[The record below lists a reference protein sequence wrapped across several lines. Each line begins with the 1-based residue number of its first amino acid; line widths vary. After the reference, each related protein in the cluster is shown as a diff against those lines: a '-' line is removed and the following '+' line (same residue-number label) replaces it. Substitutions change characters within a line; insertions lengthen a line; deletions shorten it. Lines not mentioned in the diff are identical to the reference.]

1 MDAKNISL
9 SILHLLP
16 DDRKGEVMDLPIHP
30 SIHPCVSIDLYN
42 TGVGN
47 VLHMVSA
54 GTNEDVK
61 HKDNKSMSPHH
72 RHADTLS
79 TEGSRVLIDPPMQ
92 SHRW

>member
-1 MDAKNISL
+1 MDAKNACL

-16 DDRKGEVMDLPIHP
+16 DDRKGEVMDP

-42 TGVGN
+42 AVCGY

-54 GTNEDVK
+54 GTNENVK

-79 TEGSRVLIDPPMQ
+79 TEGSRVLIDPAMQ
-92 SHRW
+92 SHHW